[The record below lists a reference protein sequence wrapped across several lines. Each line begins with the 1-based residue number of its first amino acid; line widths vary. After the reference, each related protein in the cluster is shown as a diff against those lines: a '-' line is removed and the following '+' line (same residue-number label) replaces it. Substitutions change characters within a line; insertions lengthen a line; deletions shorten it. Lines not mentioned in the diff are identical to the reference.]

1 MNITI
6 YYLSKK
12 IILQQ
17 KNQSTENQSFK
28 NLDEFKKG
36 QILDEFIKF
45 ANEKNDTLLTFV
57 TEDLEKGLE
66 KFRKAFK

>member
-28 NLDEFKKG
+28 NLDALKKSEIPSL
-36 QILDEFIKF
+36 QNLY
-45 ANEKNDTLLTFV
+45 
-57 TEDLEKGLE
+57 KG
-66 KFRKAFK
+66 

>member
-28 NLDEFKKG
+28 NLDVLKKG
-36 QILDEFIKF
+36 EIIDEF
-45 ANEKNDTLLTFV
+45 EWP
-57 TEDLEKGLE
+57 
-66 KFRKAFK
+66 